1 MVSTSSSAGWP
12 TLSIAARISPI
23 RLVTP
28 VEVSLCT
35 TITAL
40 MTWVESWASLAS
52 ISAGSAPWR
61 QSPGM
66 KSTSMPKRPAIC
78 RHNVAKWPVSTIR
91 TLSPGDS
98 VLTIAA
104 SQAPVPDE
112 GKMTT
117 GPAVLKIFWQPSNT
131 ALPSSA
137 NCRLRW
143 SMTGMSMARRT
154 RSGTGLGPGICKKWR
169 PWCCVMNSSSD
180 LRDILH
186 SIHGASTKILCTF
199 RSTSSPSTPMFR
211 AMKPLIP
218 SDATSKALNAGA
230 DSDREDQSLHDEI
243 LTRLRDHIVEGNI
256 PDGGRVP
263 ERQLCEMLGISRTP
277 LREALKVLASEGLVE
292 LLPNRGARV
301 RQLSE
306 HELGELFDVMGGL
319 EGLAGRLACENIT
332 DAEIAEIERLHYEMY
347 GFYLHRDMHGYFRVN
362 QLIHRK
368 IVEAS
373 RNAALKST
381 YANFAGRIR
390 RIRYS
395 ANFARKRERWAEAM
409 REHETILEALR
420 RRAGSELSDILFL
433 HLRNKRTAAVEHLKA
448 DSVAAPEPA

>member
-1 MVSTSSSAGWP
+1 
-12 TLSIAARISPI
+12 
-23 RLVTP
+23 
-28 VEVSLCT
+28 
-35 TITAL
+35 
-40 MTWVESWASLAS
+40 
-52 ISAGSAPWR
+52 
-61 QSPGM
+61 
-66 KSTSMPKRPAIC
+66 
-78 RHNVAKWPVSTIR
+78 
-91 TLSPGDS
+91 
-98 VLTIAA
+98 
-104 SQAPVPDE
+104 
-112 GKMTT
+112 
-117 GPAVLKIFWQPSNT
+117 
-131 ALPSSA
+131 
-137 NCRLRW
+137 
-143 SMTGMSMARRT
+143 
-154 RSGTGLGPGICKKWR
+154 
-169 PWCCVMNSSSD
+169 
-180 LRDILH
+180 
-186 SIHGASTKILCTF
+186 
-199 RSTSSPSTPMFR
+199 
-211 AMKPLIP
+211 MKPLIP
-218 SDATSKALNAGA
+218 GDATSKALNAGA

-306 HELGELFDVMGGL
+306 HDLGELFDVMGGL

-373 RNAALKST
+373 RNAALKS
-381 YANFAGRIR
+381 
-390 RIRYS
+390 
-395 ANFARKRERWAEAM
+395 RERWAEAM